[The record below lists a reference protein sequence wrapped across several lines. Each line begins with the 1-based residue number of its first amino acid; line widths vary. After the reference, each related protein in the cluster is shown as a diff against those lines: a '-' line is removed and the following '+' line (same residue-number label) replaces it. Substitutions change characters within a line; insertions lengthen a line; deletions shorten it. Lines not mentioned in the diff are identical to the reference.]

1 MMMGIFAAED
11 PCRVR
16 RTNPCRG
23 DGRAKSFERCLLG
36 APWPDPIVFASA
48 KMMIMSRMKII
59 MIVLDC
65 KQQLLLVLNLFRN
78 ARTFNQAPKIH
89 KN

>member
-1 MMMGIFAAED
+1 MMMMGIFAAED

-36 APWPDPIVFASA
+36 APGPDPIVFASA
-48 KMMIMSRMKII
+48 KMMIMSRMIP
-59 MIVLDC
+59 IVEEQDEIY
-65 KQQLLLVLNLFRN
+65 KTAQ
-78 ARTFNQAPKIH
+78 K
-89 KN
+89 